1 VNRPPSPEPAVDGT
15 GVARAVH
22 RARVEWM
29 DTDAAG
35 HHHNTAV
42 VRFVEAAE
50 ATLIRERG
58 ITGYFGAAPRVRY
71 EVDFAS
77 PLWFGQE
84 VTTTVVL
91 QRIGTSSLIFRFEV
105 WGEHTDQH
113 SRRLAASGRY
123 VTAHVPRGERTSAPW
138 PAEWVAALEATDGRP
153 WAGPAPTPTP

>member
-1 VNRPPSPEPAVDGT
+1 MDGT
-15 GVARAVH
+15 SVTRAVH
-22 RARVEWM
+22 RSRVGWM

-42 VRFVEAAE
+42 VRFVEEAE
-50 ATLIRERG
+50 ATLMRERG

-91 QRIGTSSLIFRFEV
+91 ERIGTSSFTFRFEV
-105 WGEHTDQH
+105 WGEETDRH
-113 SRRLAASGRY
+113 ARRLAASGRY
-123 VTAHVPRGERTSAPW
+123 VTAHVPRGADRSAPW
-138 PAEWVAALEATDGRP
+138 PVPWVTALKGDAHT
-153 WAGPAPTPTP
+153 A